1 MIKILLATLVII
13 TLIVLGPF
21 AVLWSLNTLFPVLVL
36 AYSLETWCAIIVL
49 GAFISPNVTIKRKNG

>member
-13 TLIVLGPF
+13 TLLVLGPF
-21 AVLWSLNTLFPVLVL
+21 SVLWSLNTLFPVLAL